1 MYYYAVVFLFLFI
14 MLLQGKK
21 VLLGI
26 TGSIAAY
33 KSIFLTRLLIKEG
46 AEVKVVM
53 TKAATD
59 FASPLVLSTLSKN
72 KVIVEIS
79 SENVWANHV
88 QLGRWADVFLIAP
101 ASCNTI
107 AKMATGI
114 CDNLLMATYLSA
126 TCPVVVAPA
135 MDEDMWHHPSTKRNL
150 NIITSFGNKVMEV
163 KNGEL
168 ASGLIGEGRMDE
180 PENILTYLLENVFRG
195 TALKG
200 KKFLVTAGPTF
211 EPIDPVRFIG
221 NHSSGKM
228 GYALA
233 REIYINGGEVTL
245 ISGPSNE
252 IMEYKGVKWVKVKS
266 AADMFETCKN
276 HFHNTDVLVMNAAVA
291 DYTPST
297 VYDEKMKKGADDWS
311 IDLKKTI
318 DILHFCGVNKQP
330 NQFIMGFALETNN
343 EERNAIDKLH
353 RKNIDCI
360 VLNSLKIQ
368 GAGFSGDNNEVTII
382 NKDETKIHFKLQSKT
397 DIAVHIVSY
406 LTSKL

>member
-1 MYYYAVVFLFLFI
+1 MR
-14 MLLQGKK
+14 LQGKK
-21 VLLGI
+21 ILVGI

-33 KSIFLTRLLIKEG
+33 KSIFLTRMLIKEG

-72 KVIVEIS
+72 NVVVDIA

-107 AKMATGI
+107 AKMAAGL
-114 CDNLLMATYLSA
+114 CDNLLMAVYLSA
-126 TCPVVVAPA
+126 TCPVIVAPA

-150 NIITSFGNKVMEV
+150 ETITAFGNKVMEV
-163 KNGEL
+163 RNGEL
-168 ASGLIGEGRMDE
+168 ASGLVGEGRMDE
-180 PENILTYLLENVFRG
+180 PENILTYLLENIFRG
-195 TALKG
+195 QALKG

-233 REIYINGGEVTL
+233 REIYLNGGDVTL
-245 ISGPSNE
+245 VSGPSNE
-252 IMEYKGVKWVKVKS
+252 TMEYTGVNWIKVNT
-266 AADMFETCKN
+266 ADEMFDTCKT
-276 HFHNTDVLVMNAAVA
+276 HFPQNNVLIMNAAVA
-291 DYTPST
+291 DYTPTT
-297 VYDEKMKKGADDWS
+297 VYEEKMKKSADS
-311 IDLKKTI
+311 LTLDLTKTN
-318 DILHFCGVNKQP
+318 DVLQYCGNQKQAS
-330 NQFIMGFALETNN
+330 QFIMGFALETNN
-343 EERNAIDKLH
+343 EEKNALDKLK

-360 VLNSLKIQ
+360 VLNSLQVK
-368 GAGFSGDNNEVTII
+368 GAGFRGDNNEVTII
-382 NKDETKIHFKLQSKT
+382 NKDETKIHFKLQSKS
-397 DIAVHIVSY
+397 DIAGHIVSY
-406 LTSKL
+406 LISKL

>member
-1 MYYYAVVFLFLFI
+1 
-14 MLLQGKK
+14 MLLKGKK
-21 VLLGI
+21 ILLGI

-59 FASPLVLSTLSKN
+59 FVSPLVLSTLSKN
-72 KVIVEIS
+72 NVVVDIA

-88 QLGRWADVFLIAP
+88 SLGRWADVFLIAP

-107 AKMATGI
+107 AKMAAGL

-150 NIITSFGNKVMEV
+150 ATIASFGNIVMDV
-163 KNGEL
+163 KSGEL

-180 PENILTYLLENVFRG
+180 PDNILTFLMENIFRG

-200 KKFLVTAGPTF
+200 KKVLITAGPTF

-221 NHSSGKM
+221 NRSSGKM
-228 GYALA
+228 GFAIA
-233 REIYINGGEVTL
+233 RELYMNGAEVTL
-245 ISGPSNE
+245 VSGPVNE
-252 IMEYKGVKWVKVKS
+252 VMEYNGVNLLKVHT
-266 AADMFETCKN
+266 AAEMSEVCKAN
-276 HFHNTDVLVMNAAVA
+276 ISTADIIIMNAAVA
-291 DYTPST
+291 DYTPAN
-297 VYDEKMKKGADDWS
+297 VFGEKMKKSADTLS
-311 IDLKKTI
+311 IDLKKTT
-318 DILHFCGVNKQP
+318 DILKYAGENRKDG
-330 NQFIMGFALETNN
+330 QFIMGFALETNN
-343 EERNAIDKLH
+343 EEINAIDKLKK
-353 RKNIDCI
+353 KNVDCI
-360 VLNSLKIQ
+360 VLNSLQ
-368 GAGFSGDNNEVTII
+368 TPGAGFSGDTNEVTII

-397 DIAVHIVSY
+397 DIASHIVSY
-406 LTSKL
+406 IINKL